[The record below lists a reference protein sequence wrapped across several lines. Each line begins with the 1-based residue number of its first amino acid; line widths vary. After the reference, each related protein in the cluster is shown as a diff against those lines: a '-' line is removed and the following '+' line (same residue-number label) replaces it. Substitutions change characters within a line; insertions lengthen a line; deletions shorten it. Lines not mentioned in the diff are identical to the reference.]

1 MKRRLH
7 FYSSSE
13 IQAHLNKQRTSGL
26 SVDRYCNQEKVAVS
40 TFWNWRK
47 RNAITAHPSATPPPF
62 ARVGVMPF
70 IPMQG
75 FEVVFDNKVTVRVP
89 SRFETESL
97 RSLFDALK

>member
-7 FYSSSE
+7 FHSPSE
-13 IQAHLNKQRTSGL
+13 IQAHLNKQRTGGL
-26 SVDRYCNQEKVAVS
+26 SVGRYCNQEKIAVS

-47 RNAITAHPSATPPPF
+47 RYGATAHPSAPTAF
-62 ARVGVMPF
+62 ARIGVIPF

-97 RSLFDALK
+97 RSLFGALK